1 MSNGHRRH
9 KWPKH
14 QRHLE
19 SWSGGPHSALRPQLI
34 PNYSVPMTCGG
45 VSSGRRGT
53 ARLDS
58 AQGGRQEGKARR
70 VRNWPWTLVKSL
82 EPGGLPDR
90 NTGQT
95 TSGLP
100 KSRNPTACKIILLH
114 LSILASNWYPSRKH
128 FKYLQRKTR
137 VYLREVNSQI
147 QGVHVKAVQTKPE
160 ADNSPL
166 SFCDHPIGG
175 LAPGLPPPQSHHA
188 GASRGQP
195 KLTNGQAEGHAHGF
209 FPCSHSDHTGLQV
222 TERILL

>member
-1 MSNGHRRH
+1 M
-9 KWPKH
+9 
-14 QRHLE
+14 
-19 SWSGGPHSALRPQLI
+19 
-34 PNYSVPMTCGG
+34 
-45 VSSGRRGT
+45 
-53 ARLDS
+53 
-58 AQGGRQEGKARR
+58 
-70 VRNWPWTLVKSL
+70 KSL
-82 EPGGLPDR
+82 GPGGLPDR

-137 VYLREVNSQI
+137 VDLREVNSRI

-209 FPCSHSDHTGLQV
+209 FPCSHSDHRFTGNRTNSSLELQG
-222 TERILL
+222 